1 MSFPSN
7 ACSNPPSSIS
17 LAPSHS
23 PPTCT
28 PPEASSPSIFV
39 ELLLVFIVESE
50 TVIGTVSSSVRSIII
65 EVEEEV
71 EEEVVEEVA
80 TVMSEDLLLSIFRAL
95 EGRADRRREGGT
107 GLESM
112 LSVGLAVQAT
122 RSLRSDANKQYGM
135 PDRMLLVVDV
145 FDPVAFIS
153 STVRGEEDGGTGGK
167 KVSTNDSGTLA
178 EEDADVAA
186 SAPAPSFSF
195 FFLVPL
201 EFTSLLLIL
210 N

>member
-39 ELLLVFIVESE
+39 ELLAVIVESE
-50 TVIGTVSSSVRSIII
+50 IVIGTISSSVRSIII
-65 EVEEEV
+65 EVEKEV

-80 TVMSEDLLLSIFRAL
+80 TVMSEDLLLSLFRAL

-210 N
+210 C

>member
-39 ELLLVFIVESE
+39 ELLAVIVESE
-50 TVIGTVSSSVRSIII
+50 IVIGTISSSVRSIII
-65 EVEEEV
+65 EVEKEV

-80 TVMSEDLLLSIFRAL
+80 TVMSEDLLLSLFRAL